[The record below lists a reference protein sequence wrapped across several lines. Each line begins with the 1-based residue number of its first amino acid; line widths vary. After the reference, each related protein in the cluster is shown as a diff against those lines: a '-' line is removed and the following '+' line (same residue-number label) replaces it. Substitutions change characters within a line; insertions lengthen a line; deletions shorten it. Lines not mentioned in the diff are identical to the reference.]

1 MELYN
6 QIFLW
11 GIASL
16 MFTFLGLGA
25 LSCSVTFRQ
34 NKIERIINLIFYIL
48 AIIYLIIMLIKH

>member
-16 MFTFLGLGA
+16 MFTFLGLRA
-25 LSCSVTFRQ
+25 LYCIVTLRQ
-34 NKIERIINLIFYIL
+34 NKIERLINLIFYII
-48 AIIYLIIMLIKH
+48 AIAYIIIMLIKH